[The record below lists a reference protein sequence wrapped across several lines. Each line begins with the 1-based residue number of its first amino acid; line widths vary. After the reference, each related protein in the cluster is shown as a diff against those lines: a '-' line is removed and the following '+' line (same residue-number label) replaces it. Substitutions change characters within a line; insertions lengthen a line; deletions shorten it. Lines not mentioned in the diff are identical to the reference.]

1 MQVAHVLDNEFKRT
15 AKAEGKTMEE
25 LVEEI
30 AELIGKRPRQVYN
43 FRSGKWDIPSQ
54 LFPVLCKR
62 FGSLALIDALRD
74 ECSAATG
81 AVEVPEQYELTCLV
95 SQTVRDDLRHYEK
108 FLAAFE
114 DGVISESE
122 MEELRASSARV
133 ISNVHKFESIAQADL
148 SRRLRFQTN
157 VK

>member
-1 MQVAHVLDNEFKRT
+1 MHVAHVLDDEFKRV
-15 AKAEGKTMEE
+15 AKAEGKSMEA

-30 AELIGKRPRQVYN
+30 AGLLGKRPRQVYN
-43 FRSGKWDIPSQ
+43 FRSGKWDVPSQ
-54 LFPVLCKR
+54 LFPLLCKR

-74 ECSAATG
+74 ECRAAT
-81 AVEVPEQYELTCLV
+81 AEVEVPEEYELTCLV

-114 DGVISESE
+114 DGVITEAE
-122 MEELRASSARV
+122 MEELHASGARI
-133 ISNVHKFESIAQADL
+133 ISNVHKFEAIAQTDL
-148 SRRLRFQTN
+148 NRRLRFQSN